1 MECIA
6 CVRLIEPVKT
16 VPSRCA
22 PPVPDIVD
30 SCFLFVD
37 HRHHLPSM
45 GRSHQPTEAF
55 LADFIAGTI
64 VWCAMIIEGCDT
76 GENNS
81 QRKEITP
88 AYPMFSAI

>member
-1 MECIA
+1 MKRVASIRF
-6 CVRLIEPVKT
+6 VKPVKT
-16 VPSRCA
+16 VAPGTA
-22 PPVPDIVD
+22 PPVPDIFD
-30 SCFLFVD
+30 GCFLSLD
-37 HRHHLPSM
+37 HRHHLPFT
-45 GRSHQPTEAF
+45 GRSHQPVVAV